1 MDAKILVL
9 VICVEAIR
17 YLLLHNLP
25 NCTFVTSNMNTVLNM
40 KRSMQNWNKSISSF
54 IYTFASKDPSE
65 SNHRATINCF
75 VFVNFS

>member
-40 KRSMQNWNKSISSF
+40 KRNMQNWNKSISSF
-54 IYTFASKDPSE
+54 IYTSSE